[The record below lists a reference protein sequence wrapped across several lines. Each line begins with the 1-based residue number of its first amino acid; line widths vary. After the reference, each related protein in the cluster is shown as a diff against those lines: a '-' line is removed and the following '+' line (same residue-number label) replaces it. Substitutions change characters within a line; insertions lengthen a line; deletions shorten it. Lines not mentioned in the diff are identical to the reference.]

1 MSVESA
7 DVSSQIIGYPM
18 PSRFKEANGQGE
30 AAPTKVMVAIDK
42 KSTGVKVSN
51 FSNAIMRQKRHL
63 LDNQKEI
70 DG

>member
-1 MSVESA
+1 
-7 DVSSQIIGYPM
+7 M